1 MICSDAASGYP
12 AVNTPSSEPP
22 PVADQTRWFAEEVQP
37 HEATVRGY
45 LRKHFPTIDEDDV
58 VQESYFKLL
67 KAKASGK
74 IASTKAYLFAVVRN
88 TALTLGRRK
97 QIYSNT
103 PLNELPGLRVLHEGP
118 DAAES
123 ANAFLRMELMRQ
135 AIKQLPPRCR
145 SVLML
150 AVLRGKSNAEIAV
163 ELGLAEQT
171 VRVHLSVGMQKCA
184 DYLRG
189 LGERA

>member
-1 MICSDAASGYP
+1 
-12 AVNTPSSEPP
+12 
-22 PVADQTRWFAEEVQP
+22 
-37 HEATVRGY
+37 
-45 LRKHFPTIDEDDV
+45 
-58 VQESYFKLL
+58 
-67 KAKASGK
+67 
-74 IASTKAYLFAVVRN
+74 
-88 TALTLGRRK
+88 
-97 QIYSNT
+97 
-103 PLNELPGLRVLHEGP
+103 LHEGP

-150 AVLRGKSNAEIAV
+150 AVLRGQSNAEIAM

-171 VRVHLSVGMQKCA
+171 VRVHLSLGMQKCA

-189 LGERA
+189 LGERE

>member
-1 MICSDAASGYP
+1 MNPPPAASGQSP
-12 AVNTPSSEPP
+12 GSEPG
-22 PVADQTRWFAEEVQP
+22 RWFAEEVQP
-37 HEATVRGY
+37 HEAMVRGY
-45 LRKHFPTIDEDDV
+45 LRKHFPTLDEDDV
-58 VQESYFKLL
+58 VQESYLKLL

-74 IASTKAYLFAVVRN
+74 IASTRAYLFAIVRN
-88 TALTLGRRK
+88 TAFTIGRRK

-123 ANAFLRMELMRQ
+123 ANAFLRMELMRE

-145 SVLML
+145 RVLML
-150 AVLRGKSNAEIAV
+150 AVLRGQSNAEIAM

-171 VRVHLSVGMQKCA
+171 VRVHLSLGMQKCA

-189 LGERA
+189 LGERE